1 MVKSM
6 VSCLYLKKVLYS
18 YKMNGEKEISKQ
30 LDEFNK
36 LILENINIQIDD
48 ED

>member
-1 MVKSM
+1 
-6 VSCLYLKKVLYS
+6 
-18 YKMNGEKEISKQ
+18 MNGEKEISKQ